1 MKISSVKSK
10 FVVSQMRLDGSF
22 HLSDG
27 LEVRKLVS
35 KSPYGTTE
43 IKDVSS
49 NSQDDYKRKLIYYK
63 RRKGG
68 K

>member
-35 KSPYGTTE
+35 KSPYP
-43 IKDVSS
+43 
-49 NSQDDYKRKLIYYK
+49 LISIALVYL
-63 RRKGG
+63 RETM
-68 K
+68 

>member
-1 MKISSVKSK
+1 MKFSSVRSK

-35 KSPYGTTE
+35 RSPYGTTE
-43 IKDVSS
+43 IKDVTS
-49 NSQDDYKRKLIYYK
+49 YI
-63 RRKGG
+63 
-68 K
+68 